1 MALPPQ
7 FLEELRTRLPL
18 SDVVMKRVRLIRAGR
33 EFKAPCPFHNEKS
46 PSFYVNDQ
54 KGFFH
59 CLAGE
64 TGVILRHGIRPIR
77 DLAGTTQMVLTRG
90 GTWVEARFAA
100 YGVQKLL
107 RIRLTRNGL
116 TKDLYATDKHRW
128 FVRGVTRDVMT
139 HELRPGSALVSVY
152 ADEAKPYH
160 SQTDGT
166 DWVVQS
172 VEETDREEEVYCA
185 EVPGEHA
192 FALEDNILTGNC
204 FGCGA
209 HGDQIGFVMR
219 HDNLSFM
226 EAVEQLAAEAG
237 LPVPKAS
244 PQERQRYE
252 RQKSLYDLVERAAKY
267 YEQQLF
273 TPAGQ
278 KALDY
283 LRRRGLDEEAIARF
297 RLGFAP
303 QDGSGLHGA
312 LTQAGYAEADM
323 IEAGLF
329 KRPDAGRG
337 ARAFFWGRVMFPV
350 TDRRGRVVAFGGR
363 IMEGEGPKYINS
375 ADNPLF
381 HKGHL
386 LYGMSRARQAA
397 ADGHTLIVTEGYM
410 DVISCVLA
418 GFEGAVAPL
427 GTALTETQILE
438 LWKLAPEGRR
448 TPILCF
454 DGDNAGRRA
463 AQRAV
468 ERLLPLLVPDH
479 SACVA
484 FLPEKEDPDS
494 LIRTGGKA
502 ALQAVLERA
511 KPLAEVL
518 WEMESVGRDLF
529 QPDAR
534 AGLEAAL
541 FERCAQIKD
550 QRVRRAYEQDMR
562 DRLFKLARQHRA
574 KGGGAPRAGGGQRRQ
589 APGEVPV
596 SRLFDRAM
604 VTGRIQVDFS
614 AQARTLLG
622 GMLRNPRYF
631 DQFGERLAAIT
642 LDNPGLE
649 ELRQEIVNQLTSEP
663 DTDGEALVRSL
674 CELGLEETVND
685 VLRHLEL
692 RGLAWFSGAN
702 PDVEKAA
709 RDLLDIARKVEDR
722 DLRRELA
729 EAEENLRRDFSE
741 ENLARLDQLR
751 REYLAARG
759 LSLDG
764 EG

>member
-1 MALPPQ
+1 M
-7 FLEELRTRLPL
+7 RTRLPL
-18 SDVVMKRVRLIRAGR
+18 SDVVMKRIRLIRAGR

-59 CLAGE
+59 
-64 TGVILRHGIRPIR
+64 
-77 DLAGTTQMVLTRG
+77 
-90 GTWVEARFAA
+90 
-100 YGVQKLL
+100 
-107 RIRLTRNGL
+107 
-116 TKDLYATDKHRW
+116 
-128 FVRGVTRDVMT
+128 
-139 HELRPGSALVSVY
+139 
-152 ADEAKPYH
+152 
-160 SQTDGT
+160 
-166 DWVVQS
+166 
-172 VEETDREEEVYCA
+172 
-185 EVPGEHA
+185 
-192 FALEDNILTGNC
+192 C

-273 TPAGQ
+273 TQAGQ

-303 QDGSGLHGA
+303 QDGSGLHGM

-511 KPLAEVL
+511 KPLSEVL

-562 DRLFKLARQHRA
+562 DRLFKLSRQHRA
-574 KGGGAPRAGGGQRRQ
+574 KGGPPRAGGGQRRP

-642 LDNPGLE
+642 LDNAALE
-649 ELRQEIVNQLTSEP
+649 ELRQEIVNQLTSQP
-663 DTDGEALVRSL
+663 DMDGESLVRIL

-685 VLRHLEL
+685 VLRYLEL

-741 ENLARLDQLR
+741 ENLSRLDQLR